1 MPARTVLESKSNRST
16 EPAGASSYFESMKL
30 LSFASPIR
38 IVGTLGVIAALALV
52 SGCESSPNPSGRY
65 KFTSIGYGSSA
76 TNRAGQSAENR
87 LSRVLM
93 GDWLTISF
101 TDVPPPGLLEQRV
114 QVPADGMITLPHN
127 VQIKAADKTTSELE
141 REIRAAYVPGIFVQL
156 TAAVKTEQRVFF
168 VDGEVRT
175 PSRLPFVGEMTLLRA
190 IGTAGGFTDFANKKR
205 VEIRR
210 QNGEKIVVNW
220 FEALDDP
227 DLDPPIFP
235 NDYIVVRRKKFL

>member
-1 MPARTVLESKSNRST
+1 MKHLSLTSLNRIGGAIGLILAVMAI
-16 EPAGASSYFESMKL
+16 AGCGSD
-30 LSFASPIR
+30 
-38 IVGTLGVIAALALV
+38 
-52 SGCESSPNPSGRY
+52 PNPHGRY
-65 KFTSIGYGSSA
+65 KFTSGGYGLSSS
-76 TNRAGQSAENR
+76 NRPGLSAENR

-101 TDVPPPGLLEQRV
+101 TDVPPPGLMEQRV

-141 REIRAAYVPGIFVQL
+141 REIRAAYVPSVFVQL

-168 VDGEVRT
+168 VDGEVKT

-210 QNGEKIVVNW
+210 Q
-220 FEALDDP
+220 
-227 DLDPPIFP
+227 
-235 NDYIVVRRKKFL
+235 

>member
-1 MPARTVLESKSNRST
+1 MKFIPFVSPDRIVSALGLIVATVL
-16 EPAGASSYFESMKL
+16 
-30 LSFASPIR
+30 I
-38 IVGTLGVIAALALV
+38 

-65 KFTSIGYGSSA
+65 RFTSSGYGSSS
-76 TNRAGQSAENR
+76 TNRPGLSGENR
-87 LSRVLM
+87 LSRVLV

-127 VQIKAADKTTSELE
+127 VQIKAVDKTTTDLE
-141 REIRAAYVPGIFVQL
+141 REIRAAYVPSIFVNL

-175 PSRLPFVGEMTLLRA
+175 PSRLPFVGEMTFLRA

-205 VEIRR
+205 VQIRR
-210 QNGEKIVVNW
+210 QNGDKIIVNW
-220 FEALDDP
+220 YEALDDP
-227 DLDPPIFP
+227 ELDPPIFP
-235 NDYIVVRRKKFL
+235 NDYIVVRRKKFF